1 MFGIAPELMEL
12 NRREHPS
19 EPIWSPTHPPTT
31 ELHTPN
37 TELGHGLQYIWVIQ
51 ALKEIV
57 DGLDTDGIV

>member
-1 MFGIAPELMEL
+1 MEL